1 MYLGFARSPLICW
14 VLINTKLHCLSD
26 KRTTKDK
33 LHYFCTVNQKA
44 ALTTNLRPTI
54 QATYNHAQSS
64 VTALFTFHLG
74 TSINT
79 IMKEELRQFS

>member
-44 ALTTNLRPTI
+44 ALTTNIHPTI
-54 QATYNHAQSS
+54 QATYNHAQRNTG
-64 VTALFTFHLG
+64 VALQLSLHFIWEHLLIQ
-74 TSINT
+74 S
-79 IMKEELRQFS
+79 